1 MPFWLSP
8 MAAYNPLSMEQCKK
22 LHSPLN
28 LHHIILFYLM
38 YYLEFF
44 STYLWGVVTSKL
56 SVNSWRARNNPA
68 RKFVFFSKHHS
79 VLGTEDLWYSL
90 ACLWPHSLSCVWPFG
105 SPWTVACQDPLSMGF
120 LKQEYWSGLP
130 SPPPGDL
137 LNPGIE
143 PMSPVAPA
151 LKGGFFTT
159 PTT

>member
-1 MPFWLSP
+1 

-22 LHSPLN
+22 LHLPLN

-38 YYLEFF
+38 YFLEFF

-120 LKQEYWSGLP
+120 LKQEYGVGCHLLSRGP
-130 SPPPGDL
+130 SQPRDWTHVSCGSCTERWIL
-137 LNPGIE
+137 HHAYHLANQSAG
-143 PMSPVAPA
+143 
-151 LKGGFFTT
+151 
-159 PTT
+159 